1 MVLLCRNLETIFTVN
16 RQKYDTQ
23 HFGSRLTWLPDGT
36 LLVSVGDG
44 GNPPVE
50 LDGDLIRKQ
59 AQNLDAYLGKVVR
72 LNDDGSVPTDNP
84 FVDNS
89 DAAPG
94 VLELRSSQHSG
105 HGLRPDSEPG
115 VGV

>member
-1 MVLLCRNLETIFTVN
+1 M
-16 RQKYDTQ
+16 
-23 HFGSRLTWLPDGT
+23 
-36 LLVSVGDG
+36 LVSVGDG

-94 VLELRSSQHSG
+94 VWSYGHRNIQGMAYDPIRNQVWVSEHGARGGDELNQVGGGRK
-105 HGLRPDSEPG
+105 LRLARGQS
-115 VGV
+115 